1 MTGAD
6 KCPRSNGGR
15 MQTLYTDE
23 MILSTLKAGEQTT
36 PAQVAEKLGCNPVV
50 ARNKLKAL
58 YKKGVVEGQN
68 ITGRWVFWKNWS

>member
-36 PAQVAEKLGCNPVV
+36 PAQVAEKLGCNIVV
-50 ARNKLKAL
+50 ARNKLKSL
-58 YKKGVVEGQN
+58 HSRGQ
-68 ITGRWVFWKNWS
+68 IEADKLTGRWVFWLKN